1 MGSKETTTL
10 HTLTHF
16 EMGGGGGGGGQ
27 NYINIYTVY
36 CLAVLETCPFPLSCP
51 LLKLNPTV

>member
-16 EMGGGGGGGGQ
+16 EMGGGGGAKLYK
-27 NYINIYTVY
+27 YIY
-36 CLAVLETCPFPLSCP
+36 CILLGSFGNMSFPTFL
-51 LLKLNPTV
+51 PTPKT